1 MLWIIMM
8 LTNSALFATLS
19 NPLLMTLSLILQTML
34 MSFTLNTY
42 LNTPWYPIIIS
53 LIMIGGALI
62 IFLYLSTLGPNTIM
76 QPEKIKWSLLT
87 PLALLP
93 LLTTSSPLPAPLTN
107 NPSITLSSN
116 YIPLPLLLMLIIIM
130 TLMSSSMIL
139 SNMKSP
145 LRSTSK

>member
-1 MLWIIMM
+1 MIMM

-19 NPLLMTLSLILQTML
+19 NPLLMTLSLILQTTL
-34 MSFTLNTY
+34 LSLTLNLH

-53 LIMIGGALI
+53 LITIGGALI
-62 IFLYLSTLGPNTIM
+62 IFLYLSTLGPNTTM

-87 PLALLP
+87 PLTLLP
-93 LLTTSSPLPAPLTN
+93 LLIPTPLPPTPLTN

-116 YIPLPLLLMLIIIM
+116 YLPLPLLLMLIIIM
-130 TLMSSSMIL
+130 TLMSSSTIL